1 MALYQNAANAYQRTN
16 ITTASPAELT
26 LMLYNG
32 AIKFSNIALEAFEEN
47 NLEKINLNIKKV
59 KNIIV
64 EFRSTLDFDYEVSKD
79 FDRVYQYIYFCLTEA
94 NMKKDPKMLKEA
106 LGRIREMRDTW
117 KEVMEQNKNGHS
129 AGADAKPQALGLKG

>member
-32 AIKFSNIALEAFEEN
+32 AIKFCNIALEAFEEN